1 MNQNLILALAL
12 LLVLGGVSG
21 CCSNPGI
28 FTQIDASMKTI
39 QQAYY
44 DFSGKSKLDT
54 ANVDGFVAL
63 GGTAADT
70 ALSLAGNLQSQ
81 WCPSQGEAEQLATQA
96 KVLPLVAA
104 SAK

>member
-1 MNQNLILALAL
+1 MKQHLIMILAL
-12 LLVLGGVSG
+12 LLALGG
-21 CCSNPGI
+21 CCSNPGV

-54 ANVDGFVAL
+54 SNVDLFVAL

-70 ALSLAGNLQSQ
+70 ALALAGNLQNQ
-81 WCPSQGEAEQLATQA
+81 WCPSQGAADQLATQV
-96 KVLPLVAA
+96 KVLPLVANPVN
-104 SAK
+104 